1 MQETWQLK
9 TRPDSA
15 ILSEY
20 RGLHSLLATLLWQ
33 RGVEPDRAPAF
44 LSPAFENLFDPYAF
58 QDMQK
63 AVSRIWLALE
73 REEKILVY
81 ADYDADAV
89 TANAVL
95 QQTFNYLGRPI
106 QSYIPDRFSEGYGLN
121 LEAFKQFAKDGISL
135 VITVD
140 CGVNSREEALLC
152 KELGIDLII
161 TDHHELI
168 GDLPKALAVI
178 NPKVPGEKYP
188 DQQIT
193 GVGVAYKLAQA
204 LLRDEGQVS
213 KLLASK
219 NLSYVQHWDKWLLD
233 LVAIGTVADCHS
245 LLGENRIFVRFGLK
259 VLAKSKWFGLRSMMQ
274 LSKIKLEELSVYS
287 LGFILAPRINAA
299 GRLEHANIAL
309 DTLLSEDE
317 IEAGKLASV
326 LEDINLRRQ
335 QATARIVSEA
345 REQAASQAEQKILVL
360 ANQDWHKGLVGI
372 VAGRLASELGKP
384 AIVLE
389 QGETTSTGS
398 ARTFGEFNVVDGL
411 KACSDLLEK
420 FGGHKQAAG
429 LSLKNENLDHFRI
442 RLNGYAEEHFSE
454 FSQGPVLFIDAELEA
469 DEVNLDLFDL
479 IAQLE
484 PFGVGNPRPVFYLK
498 NLQVENLKKVGGDA
512 QHAQMTFKASN
523 SLLFGIAF
531 QKGYLCD
538 TLKIGQTVQVAAE
551 LLADT
556 WNGFRKVKLKILS
569 VSEEE
574 VSL

>member
-1 MQETWQLK
+1 
-9 TRPDSA
+9 
-15 ILSEY
+15 
-20 RGLHSLLATLLWQ
+20 
-33 RGVEPDRAPAF
+33 
-44 LSPAFENLFDPYAF
+44 
-58 QDMQK
+58 
-63 AVSRIWLALE
+63 
-73 REEKILVY
+73 
-81 ADYDADAV
+81 
-89 TANAVL
+89 
-95 QQTFNYLGRPI
+95 
-106 QSYIPDRFSEGYGLN
+106 
-121 LEAFKQFAKDGISL
+121 
-135 VITVD
+135 
-140 CGVNSREEALLC
+140 
-152 KELGIDLII
+152 
-161 TDHHELI
+161 
-168 GDLPKALAVI
+168 
-178 NPKVPGEKYP
+178 
-188 DQQIT
+188 
-193 GVGVAYKLAQA
+193 LAQA

>member
-569 VSEEE
+569 VSEEG